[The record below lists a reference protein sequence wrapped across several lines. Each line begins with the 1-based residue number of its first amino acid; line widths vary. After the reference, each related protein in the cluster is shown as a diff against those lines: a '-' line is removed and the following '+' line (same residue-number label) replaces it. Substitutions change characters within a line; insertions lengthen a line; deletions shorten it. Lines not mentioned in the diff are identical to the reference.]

1 MQQYLHSLI
10 KHYSDSR
17 KLSIYWVLFLSEDEN
32 TFGALQVW
40 IAGRQSLNK
49 EQCVLRVSPGATLRL
64 IDVFSTIK
72 LHGTGGEE
80 ELGFDTQCPFVGYT
94 DGWWRPDWALDQLT
108 VHYRFLPLFSQPPP
122 PPIRD
127 QYWSAWPRGSK
138 WALLCFNTTVTSEPW
153 PLPPPRPSVTTPP
166 PTSSTPHL
174 HTTSRCCYGD
184 DLRPLTPPTSVI
196 N

>member
-64 IDVFSTIK
+64 IEVFSTIK

-94 DGWWRPDWALDQLT
+94 DGWWRPDWAWISSQST
-108 VHYRFLPLFSQPPP
+108 IASFLSSPSPPPHQGSVLISVATRVQMGAPLFQYN
-122 PPIRD
+122 RD
-127 QYWSAWPRGSK
+127 LWTLTP
-138 WALLCFNTTVTSEPW
+138 T
-153 PLPPPRPSVTTPP
+153 PPRPSVTTPP